1 MTLAYSPE
9 HEDLRSSVRK
19 FLAERAGSERL
30 RATVESDEG
39 FDRDLWK
46 AMAQDLGLPG
56 LAVAEDHGGS
66 GFGFLEQAVV
76 LEEMGRVVHASPYLA
91 SVVLAANLIALAG
104 DARAQEAHLPGLAS
118 GDVVGTA
125 ALLDGAGVWG
135 GPGADLA
142 LDRAAAT
149 VTGTASFVL
158 EGAVADLV
166 VALAADGDGR
176 VLVVVPTDQ
185 AAVVATALPG
195 LDTTR
200 NLANV
205 TFDGAA
211 ATVLCAGERVD
222 EVLAEVECQAL
233 AALCAEMVGGAA
245 KVLETTVEYAK
256 IREQFGV
263 PIGSF
268 QAIKFKCAD
277 MLLQLEAARSA
288 SLYASNAVATGAED
302 RAVAAEVAKA
312 VCSDAYFAIAAESVQ
327 IHGGIGFTWE
337 HDTHLYFKRAKAS
350 ELLLGNGDLHR
361 ERIATRLGW

>member
-9 HEDLRSSVRK
+9 HEDLRTSVRK
-19 FLAERAGSERL
+19 FLGERASSEQL
-30 RATVESDEG
+30 RATLESGAG

-46 AMAQDLGLPG
+46 AMAQDLGLHG
-56 LAVAEDHGGS
+56 LAIAEEHGGS
-66 GFGFLEQAVV
+66 GFGFLEQSVV
-76 LEEMGRVVHASPYLA
+76 LEEMGRVVHCSPYLA
-91 SVVLAANLIALAG
+91 SVVLAADLVRLAG
-104 DARAQEAHLPGLAS
+104 DAEAQERFLPGLAS

-125 ALLDGAGVWG
+125 AVLDGAGVWN
-135 GPGADLA
+135 GPGAALA
-142 LDRAAAT
+142 LDRAATT
-149 VTGTASFVL
+149 VSGTSAFVL
-158 EGAVADLV
+158 EGQVADLV
-166 VALAADGDGR
+166 VVVAADDAGR
-176 VLVVVPTDQ
+176 ALLVVPTDQ
-185 AAVVATALPG
+185 AGVTATAHPG

-200 NLANV
+200 TLASV
-205 TFDGAA
+205 TFEDANATLLCTGAQ
-211 ATVLCAGERVD
+211 VD
-222 EVLAEVECQAL
+222 EVLAEVESHVL
-233 AALCAEMVGGAA
+233 AALCAEMIGGAA
-245 KVLETTVEYAK
+245 KVLETTVAYAK

-288 SLYASNAVATGAED
+288 ALYASNAIATGAED
-302 RAVAAEVAKA
+302 RTISAEAAKA

>member
-1 MTLAYSPE
+1 
-9 HEDLRSSVRK
+9 
-19 FLAERAGSERL
+19 
-30 RATVESDEG
+30 
-39 FDRDLWK
+39 
-46 AMAQDLGLPG
+46 
-56 LAVAEDHGGS
+56 
-66 GFGFLEQAVV
+66 
-76 LEEMGRVVHASPYLA
+76 
-91 SVVLAANLIALAG
+91 VVLAANLIQLAG
-104 DARAQEAHLPGLAS
+104 DPEDRERFLPGLAS

-125 ALLDGAGVWG
+125 AVLDGAGVWNG
-135 GPGADLA
+135 TGAALSLA
-142 LDRAAAT
+142 RAEGT
-149 VTGTASFVL
+149 VSGTASFVL
-158 EGAVADLV
+158 EGGVADLIVV
-166 VALAADGDGR
+166 VAADDEGRALLA
-176 VLVVVPTDQ
+176 VPADQ
-185 AAVVATALPG
+185 AGVTATSLPG

-200 NLANV
+200 NLA
-205 TFDGAA
+205 TISFDAA
-211 ATVLCAGERVD
+211 MATVLCTGDKVD
-222 EVLAEVECQAL
+222 EVLAEVESLAL

-245 KVLETTVEYAK
+245 KVLEATVEYAK

-302 RAVAAEVAKA
+302 RAISAEAAKA